1 MPPDGRTTGS
11 LQRRLMVRLVAVLGL
26 VAGCLFLLIRSDA
39 RQAADGAYDQLLL
52 ASALAIADAVRVE
65 EGAVVVDLPYSSLG
79 ILSMARRDRAFYKVL
94 DADGGPVIGYQ
105 DLPGAA
111 RRDDVAGFTDTVY
124 RGEPVRVV
132 ALGHLIVQA
141 RRANWVTI
149 IVAQTREERDTLAR
163 SYFMNSF
170 LPVILMLLVSIGLVW
185 FGVRQALAPLGF
197 LERLIRARR
206 PNDFSAIEV
215 SAPAE
220 VRQLLG
226 AINTLMARLHGNLES
241 TKTFLADMAHQIR
254 TPLAALRSQAEL
266 AMEETD
272 PARLQRIVGRVHRNA
287 VEASE
292 LTTQLLSHAMVVHR
306 SEALHPDFV
315 DLTLLARQ
323 VVQRAAAIAEDT
335 TLRIEQEGEDN
346 IAVCGDGVILR
357 EALVNLVDNAI
368 KYGGDAGAV
377 EVRLRPAN
385 GERGPLIEVADRG
398 PGVPDEEKPKVLS
411 RFGRGSSAAGTVGS
425 GLGLAIVAAVADG
438 HGADFS
444 LIDRSGGG
452 LVARMAFP
460 LDHRCHPRQTG
471 EGSEGCSTEG
481 RSAEGRAEGG
491 GHDAS
496 ARRPRCWLPSLLLLV
511 SMLVLWPGEGDAK
524 RFLYAAPEKATA
536 TLVIASTTDRPVM
549 EVLIQDFQHRNP
561 SIAIQ
566 YDELTAVELYDGIA
580 HPGERLPD
588 LVISSSADLQVK
600 LVNDGYMQRHVS
612 PATAALPR
620 WANWRDEAFSFAQE
634 PAVIVY
640 NREQV
645 PEADVPRTRDDLI
658 RLIREKK
665 VYDGR
670 IVTYDIAQSGI
681 GYLLATQDSVLNSQ
695 FWQLVDAMA
704 DRHMDQHCCTGEMLD
719 QVERGDRLI
728 GYNLLGSYARAR
740 QLAGAPIGIVLPSDY
755 TLVTSRVASIPKG
768 AALAGLGGLFI
779 DYLLS
784 DEGQTQIANR
794 TPFYAI
800 SPMVDGPFSAAH
812 LLAELNGPLQHTTLN
827 PGLLVF
833 LDDSKRARFL
843 RQWRMITNRD

>member
-1 MPPDGRTTGS
+1 MDGKMPPDGRTAGS
-11 LQRRLMVRLVAVLGL
+11 LQRRLMVRLVLVLAL

-39 RQAADGAYDQLLL
+39 RRAADGAYDQLLL

-79 ILSMARRDRAFYKVL
+79 ILAMAQRDRAFYKVL
-94 DADGGPVIGYQ
+94 DTDGSPVIGYR
-105 DLPGAA
+105 DLPGAV
-111 RRDDVAGFTDTVY
+111 RQDDVASFTDTVY

-141 RRANWVTI
+141 RRTNWVTI
-149 IVAQTREERDTLAR
+149 VVAQTREERDTLAR
-163 SYFMNSF
+163 GFFMNSF
-170 LPVILMLLVSIGLVW
+170 LPVMLMLLVSIGLVW

-197 LERLIRARR
+197 LERLIHARR
-206 PNDFSAIEV
+206 PNDFSAIDV

-226 AINTLMARLHGNLES
+226 AINILMARLHGNLES

-254 TPLAALRSQAEL
+254 TPLAALRSQSEL
-266 AMEETD
+266 ASEETD
-272 PARLQRIVGRVHRNA
+272 PARLQRIVGRIHRNA

-315 DLTLLARQ
+315 DLTVLARQ
-323 VVQRAAAIAEDT
+323 VVQRASAIAEDT
-335 TLRIEQEGEDN
+335 TLRVEQEGADN

-377 EVRLRPAN
+377 MVRLCPAN
-385 GERGPLIEVADRG
+385 GERGPVVEVADRG
-398 PGVPDEEKPKVLS
+398 PGVPDDEKPKVLS

-438 HGADFS
+438 HGASFS
-444 LIDRSGGG
+444 LVDRPGGG
-452 LVARMAFP
+452 LIARMAFP
-460 LDHRCHPRQTG
+460 LDHRCHACRTG
-471 EGSEGCSTEG
+471 EG
-481 RSAEGRAEGG
+481 AEGREGHGDKGQTAGKAE
-491 GHDAS
+491 
-496 ARRPRCWLPSLLLLV
+496 RLWLPSLILLL
-511 SMLVLWPGEGDAK
+511 SILLLWPGESFAK
-524 RFLYAAPEKATA
+524 RTLYAAEGAGTA

-549 EVLIQDFQHRNP
+549 EGLIQDFQHRHP
-561 SIAIQ
+561 GIAIQ
-566 YDELTAVELYDGIA
+566 YDEMTAVELYDGIVN
-580 HPGERLPD
+580 PGERLPD

-600 LVNDGYMQRHVS
+600 LVNDGYMQRHLS
-612 PATAALPR
+612 PATAVLPR

-640 NREQV
+640 NRDRV
-645 PEADVPRTRDDLI
+645 PESDVPRTRDDLI
-658 RLIREKK
+658 RLIRQKD

-681 GYLLATQDSVLNSQ
+681 GFLLATQDSVLNSQ

-704 DRHMDQHCCTGEMLD
+704 DRHMDQRCCTGEMLD
-719 QVERGDRLI
+719 QIERGERLI

-784 DEGQTQIANR
+784 QEGQTQIANR

-800 SPMVDGPFSAAH
+800 SPSVDGPFSAAH

-843 RQWRMITNRD
+843 RQWRMMTNRY

>member
-1 MPPDGRTTGS
+1 MPPDGRTAGS
-11 LQRRLMVRLVAVLGL
+11 LQKRLMVRLALVLAL
-26 VAGCLFLLIRSDA
+26 VAGCLFLLIRTDA
-39 RQAADGAYDQLLL
+39 RRAADGAYDQLLL

-65 EGAVVVDLPYSSLG
+65 DGAVVVDLPYSSLG
-79 ILSMARRDRAFYKVL
+79 ILAMAQRDRAFYKVL
-94 DADGGPVIGYQ
+94 DTDGGLVIGYQ
-105 DLPGAA
+105 DLPGEV
-111 RRDDVAGFTDTVY
+111 RRDDAASFTDTVY

-149 IVAQTREERDTLAR
+149 VVAQTREERDTLAR
-163 SYFMNSF
+163 GFFLNSF
-170 LPVILMLLVSIGLVW
+170 LPVMLMMLVSIGLVW

-197 LERLIRARR
+197 LERLIHARR
-206 PNDFSAIEV
+206 PNDFSPIDV
-215 SAPAE
+215 SAPVE
-220 VRQLLG
+220 VGQLLG

-254 TPLAALRSQAEL
+254 TPLAALRSQSEL
-266 AMEETD
+266 ASEETD
-272 PARLQRIVGRVHRNA
+272 PARLQRIVGRIHRNA

-315 DLTLLARQ
+315 DLTVLARQ

-335 TLRIEQEGEDN
+335 TLRVEQEGDDN

-357 EALVNLVDNAI
+357 EALVNLVDNAV

-377 EVRLRPAN
+377 EVRLRPAT
-385 GERGPLIEVADRG
+385 GDRGPVIEVADRG
-398 PGVPDEEKPKVLS
+398 SGVPDEEKPKVLS

-438 HGADFS
+438 HGAAFS
-444 LIDRSGGG
+444 LNDRPGGG
-452 LVARMAFP
+452 LIARMVFP
-460 LDHRCHPRQTG
+460 LDHRCHACRTG
-471 EGSEGCSTEG
+471 DGTEG
-481 RSAEGRAEGG
+481 RGGHGGG
-491 GHDAS
+491 GHGDRDETVGKAE
-496 ARRPRCWLPSLLLLV
+496 RCWLPSLLLLLV
-511 SMLVLWPGEGDAK
+511 PLLVLWPAEGQAK
-524 RFLYAAPEKATA
+524 RTIYAAQGAANA

-549 EVLIQDFQHRNP
+549 EGLIRDFQQRNP
-561 SIAIQ
+561 GIAIQ
-566 YDELTAVELYDGIA
+566 YDELTAVELYDGIV

-600 LVNDGYMQRHVS
+600 LVNDGYMQRHLS

-640 NREQV
+640 NRDRM

-658 RLIREKK
+658 RLIRAKEI
-665 VYDGR
+665 YDGR
-670 IVTYDIAQSGI
+670 IVTYDITQSGI

-719 QVERGDRLI
+719 QIERGERLI

-768 AALAGLGGLFI
+768 AALAGLAGLFI

-784 DEGQTQIANR
+784 EEGQTQIANR

-800 SPMVDGPFSAAH
+800 SPTVDGPFSAAH

-843 RQWRMITNRD
+843 RQWRMITNRY

>member
-1 MPPDGRTTGS
+1 MWRNSKLSPDGRTTGS
-11 LQRRLMVRLVAVLGL
+11 LQRRLMVRLVFVLAL

-39 RQAADGAYDQLLL
+39 RHAADGAYDQLLL

-79 ILSMARRDRAFYKVL
+79 ILSMAQRDRAFYKVL
-94 DADGGPVIGYQ
+94 DTDGSPVIGYQ
-105 DLPGAA
+105 DLPGAV
-111 RRDDVAGFTDTVY
+111 RHDDVASFTDTVY

-141 RRANWVTI
+141 RRASWVTI

-170 LPVILMLLVSIGLVW
+170 LPVMLMLLVSIGLVW

-197 LERLIRARR
+197 LERLIHARR

-335 TLRIEQEGEDN
+335 TLRVEQEGEDN

-357 EALVNLVDNAI
+357 EALANLVDNAI

-411 RFGRGSSAAGTVGS
+411 RFGRGSSAVGTVGS

-444 LIDRSGGG
+444 LNDRSGGG
-452 LVARMAFP
+452 LIARMVFP
-460 LDHRCHPRQTG
+460 LDHRCHACRTG
-471 EGSEGCSTEG
+471 EEAESRGG
-481 RSAEGRAEGG
+481 RGDREEAVGKAE
-491 GHDAS
+491 
-496 ARRPRCWLPSLLLLV
+496 RCWLPSLLLLA
-511 SMLVLWPGEGDAK
+511 SLLLLWPGEGQAK
-524 RFLYAAPEKATA
+524 RYLYAAPGEATA

-549 EVLIQDFQHRNP
+549 EALIQDFQHRNP
-561 SIAIQ
+561 TIAIQ

-640 NREQV
+640 NRGLV

-658 RLIREKK
+658 RLIREKE

-719 QVERGDRLI
+719 QIERGERLI

-784 DEGQTQIANR
+784 EEGQTQIANR

-800 SPMVDGPFSAAH
+800 SPTVDGPFSAAH

-843 RQWRMITNRD
+843 RQWRMMTNRY